1 MATIHPEPPK
11 VGDLLKHI
19 GDDVKTIAT
28 TEIELGRRKMGQYFE
43 RTIAKA
49 SVVILGAFV
58 ALIGLAMLC
67 MVVVVVLEP
76 VIPQLWLR
84 LLMMAILYLGVGGG
98 ASVIYAKRVLNGP
111 DLDNEVDE
119 VGQTFD
125 AIQAGL
131 SH

>member
-1 MATIHPEPPK
+1 MGELI
-11 VGDLLKHI
+11 KHI
-19 GDDVKTIAT
+19 GDDMKTIAT
-28 TEIELGRRKMGQYFE
+28 SEIELGRRKMGEYFD

-67 MVVVVVLEP
+67 MVVVVALEP

-84 LLMMAILYLGVGGG
+84 LLLMAILYVAIGGG
-98 ASVIYAKRVLNGP
+98 ASYLYAKRVLSGP

-125 AIQAGL
+125 AVKAGL

>member
-1 MATIHPEPPK
+1 MAASTTPPPK
-11 VGDLLKHI
+11 VGELIKHI
-19 GDDVKTIAT
+19 GEDMKTIAT
-28 TEIELGRRKMGQYFE
+28 SELELGRRKMGQYLD

-58 ALIGLAMLC
+58 ALVGFAMLC
-67 MVVVVVLEP
+67 MVVVVLLEP

-84 LLMMAILYLGVGGG
+84 LLIMAVLYIAIGGG
-98 ASVIYAKRVLNGP
+98 ASYLYGRRVLSGP

-125 AIQAGL
+125 AIKAGL
-131 SH
+131 SD

>member
-1 MATIHPEPPK
+1 MATMEQPPK

-28 TEIELGRRKMGQYFE
+28 SELELGRRKMAQYVD

-58 ALIGLAMLC
+58 ALVGLAMLC
-67 MVVVVVLEP
+67 VVVVLALQP
-76 VIPQLWLR
+76 LIHLLWVR
-84 LLMMAILYLGVGGG
+84 LLMMAVVYVVVGGG
-98 ASVIYAKRVLNGP
+98 ASFLYARHVLSGP

-125 AIQAGL
+125 AVKAGL

>member
-1 MATIHPEPPK
+1 MGELIR
-11 VGDLLKHI
+11 HI
-19 GDDVKTIAT
+19 GDDMKTIAT
-28 TEIELGRRKMGQYFE
+28 SEIELGRRKMGAYFD

-84 LLMMAILYLGVGGG
+84 LLLMAILYVAVGGG
-98 ASVIYAKRVLNGP
+98 ASYLYSKRVLSGP

-125 AIQAGL
+125 AVKAGL